1 MYDFCVQKPSINQKA
16 FYAKGCEIDR
26 TGYKIFFLGK
36 KRCPICP
43 IGPNVFSAYSP
54 PKYDGAFCR
63 EDRRHDSGLKYKQI
77 AIRRKGV
84 IFFVCALPVGDKM
97 RSKGFE
103 RQKGRLR
110 LLIKDFLYLQALEK
124 IA

>member
-1 MYDFCVQKPSINQKA
+1 MQKA
-16 FYAKGCEIDR
+16 ARLIGLDTKSFSLE
-26 TGYKIFFLGK
+26 K

-54 PKYDGAFCR
+54 QNYDGAFCR

-84 IFFVCALPVGDKM
+84 IFLCVCSACWG
-97 RSKGFE
+97 
-103 RQKGRLR
+103 
-110 LLIKDFLYLQALEK
+110 
-124 IA
+124 